1 MINIL
6 TVGFQTEEQVA
17 KWLDGDD
24 FSYII
29 YYNEVANKHFNDLDG
44 SVNKIVGDLL
54 QELGGISYYIYR
66 GKDYINGINNRLT
79 EMVND
84 SRNNRN

>member
-1 MINIL
+1 MEIIVIEL
-6 TVGFQTEEQVA
+6 FKVGFQTEEQVS

-66 GKDYINGINNRLT
+66 GRDYINGINQRLT
-79 EMVND
+79 EMVK
-84 SRNNRN
+84 